1 MLVLM
6 SGERGKN
13 DLVRGT
19 AMDIK
24 RRARLVQVCLRFC
37 WARQKRLRLPL
48 QSENECEW
56 SITRFGLMV
65 ANRVAL
71 DV

>member
-6 SGERGKN
+6 SEEHGEN
-13 DLVRGT
+13 DLVRGS

-37 WARQKRLRLPL
+37 
-48 QSENECEW
+48 
-56 SITRFGLMV
+56 
-65 ANRVAL
+65 
-71 DV
+71 

>member
-6 SGERGKN
+6 SEEHGKN
-13 DLVRGT
+13 DLVRGS

-24 RRARLVQVCLRFC
+24 RGARLVQVCLRFC
-37 WARQKRLRLPL
+37 SARQKRLRLPL
-48 QSENECEW
+48 LSENECER
-56 SITRFGLMV
+56 SITCFSLMV